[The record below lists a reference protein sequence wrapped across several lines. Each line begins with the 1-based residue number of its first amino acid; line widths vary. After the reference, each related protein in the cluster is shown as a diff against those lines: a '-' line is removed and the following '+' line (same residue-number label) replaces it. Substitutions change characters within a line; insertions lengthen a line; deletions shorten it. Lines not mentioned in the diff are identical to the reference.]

1 MKLAFWPALLYA
13 IIEYWRLKDERVS
26 FFPAKAL
33 GIYLMPLSIV
43 VFFYT
48 YRAFFGESLIVDIMI
63 FVLAVIIGQMVSYRI
78 MVRKE
83 PPRIFTPISLS
94 ALLLLGIIFIIFTF
108 YTPHLP
114 IFQDP
119 ITGGYGIR
127 G

>member
-1 MKLAFWPALLYA
+1 MYA
-13 IIEYWRLKDERVS
+13 VIEYWRLKNENVS
-26 FFPAKAL
+26 IFPAKAL

-48 YRAFFGESLIVDIMI
+48 YRAFLEESLVIDIMI
-63 FVLAVIIGQMVSYRI
+63 FVLAVIIGQIVSYRI
-78 MVRKE
+78 MVWKE
-83 PPRIFTPISLS
+83 PPKIFTPISIF
-94 ALLLLGIIFIIFTF
+94 ALLILALIFIAFTF

-119 ITGGYGIR
+119 ITGIYGIK